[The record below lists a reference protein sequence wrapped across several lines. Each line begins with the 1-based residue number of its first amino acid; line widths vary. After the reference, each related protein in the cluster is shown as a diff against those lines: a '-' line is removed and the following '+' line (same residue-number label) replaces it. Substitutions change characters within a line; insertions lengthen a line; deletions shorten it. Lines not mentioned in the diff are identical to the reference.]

1 METKSILLSK
11 SDYKFLNEHLD
22 KAVMSDY
29 NRNRLKD
36 EVKNATICNDTE
48 LPENVVSLY
57 TEAKIESIENNQQF
71 VFKLVLPKDANIK
84 QQKVSIF
91 APISI
96 ALLGYQTGDLIQWEM
111 PDGLKRFKIIAVRKL
126 SEDEH

>member
-1 METKSILLSK
+1 METKSILLST
-11 SDYKFLNEHLD
+11 SDYKFLTEHLD
-22 KAVMSDY
+22 KAIMSDY
-29 NRNRLKD
+29 NKNRLKD
-36 EVKNATICNDTE
+36 EVKNAKVYDDID
-48 LPENVVSLY
+48 LPDDVVSLY
-57 TEAKIESIENNQQF
+57 TEAKIESTENNQQF

-111 PDGLKRFKIIAVRKL
+111 PDGIKAFKIISVRKL
-126 SEDEH
+126 LEEER